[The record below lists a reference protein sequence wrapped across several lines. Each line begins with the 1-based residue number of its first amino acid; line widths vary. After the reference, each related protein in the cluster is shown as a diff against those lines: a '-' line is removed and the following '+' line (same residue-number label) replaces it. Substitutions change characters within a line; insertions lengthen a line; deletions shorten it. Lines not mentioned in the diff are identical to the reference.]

1 MNIVKLQWMTQ
12 HPIEMLD
19 QMNQDR
25 WGLTVCN
32 VGTFLTETGSAFR
45 TLKTRRH
52 WTPLE
57 EWKLLPFLTLKA
69 GE

>member
-1 MNIVKLQWMTQ
+1 MTQ

-25 WGLTVCN
+25 WGLTVCH
-32 VGTFLTETGSAFR
+32 VGTFLTETGSAFLIETGSAFR